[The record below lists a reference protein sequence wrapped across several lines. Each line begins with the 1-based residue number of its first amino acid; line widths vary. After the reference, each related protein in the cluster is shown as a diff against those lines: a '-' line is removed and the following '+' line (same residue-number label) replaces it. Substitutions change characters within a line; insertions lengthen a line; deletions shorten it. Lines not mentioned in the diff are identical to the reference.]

1 MQRYERE
8 FPDADVVLFEPH
20 RHDAEMF
27 LTNFFSFASR
37 RRLAEHAYQRTL
49 QEILARREELAP
61 ILARHGIQ
69 IRLDVVVDRERRL
82 VQSGPRRK
90 RLSAGVATTDRLS
103 ETLVAL
109 ERWLARD
116 RAAAR

>member
-20 RHDAEMF
+20 RHDVEMF

-49 QEILARREELAP
+49 KELLARREELAP
-61 ILARHGIQ
+61 ILARHDIE
-69 IRLDVVVDRERRL
+69 IRLDVVVDRQRRL
-82 VQSGPRRK
+82 VQQGRR
-90 RLSAGVATTDRLS
+90 RTPLSVGAAAAERLS
-103 ETLVAL
+103 ETLHAL
-109 ERWLARD
+109 EHWLARHH
-116 RAAAR
+116 AYAR